1 MTYNGP
7 TNFPDWTPLDHT
19 LQRRYE
25 KTATLNWGFSN
36 NSGKVSLAVW
46 YNDEAPKDGDKNQRA
61 KIDMS
66 PMTAKVIL
74 NAIRLMAN
82 GQLEKDAFNIAF
94 KSIYS
99 GQQRLDAPRVTARVL
114 VRKQTESGVIG
125 VTIIDGSKPPI
136 TFKLLPA
143 ENMLEFLDNDK
154 QPISLS
160 DQSKV
165 EALAWVGTIEPIIDY
180 LVACK
185 TEQKKKQKDNNKG
198 GRRNSDHDDYS
209 SSNDDDDIPF

>member
-1 MTYNGP
+1 MAYNGP

-82 GQLEKDAFNIAF
+82 GQLEKDAFNIAL

-99 GQQRLDAPRVTARVL
+99 GQQRLDTPRVTARVL
-114 VRKQTESGVIG
+114 VRKQAESGVIG

-136 TFKLLPA
+136 TFKLLPP

-209 SSNDDDDIPF
+209 TSNDDDDIPF